1 MIPMNPIDEEQM
13 EAPRGSIEA
22 KDEFAV
28 APPGHSLTI
37 DNTKWSWGSPPI
49 DADPEIVLDKAIKSL
64 EKKKTRDEML
74 KLLMGGVSI
83 ETLVE
88 GYILQGFH
96 EGRFTPDVGLLI
108 KAPLSVVMAHMAE
121 QESIPYRMF
130 ENRDAGQENTMSD
143 ETFFKMMKT
152 NNPRMFEFIQENI
165 NETIRQGNQPLEE
178 NFINMQPTVTEEETE

>member
-49 DADPEIVLDKAIKSL
+49 DVDPEIVLDKAIKSL

-130 ENRDAGQENTMSD
+130 ENRDAGQENT
-143 ETFFKMMKT
+143 
-152 NNPRMFEFIQENI
+152 
-165 NETIRQGNQPLEE
+165 
-178 NFINMQPTVTEEETE
+178 

>member
-49 DADPEIVLDKAIKSL
+49 DVDPEIVLDKAIKSL

-74 KLLMGGVSI
+74 KLLWEVY
-83 ETLVE
+83 L
-88 GYILQGFH
+88 
-96 EGRFTPDVGLLI
+96 
-108 KAPLSVVMAHMAE
+108 
-121 QESIPYRMF
+121 
-130 ENRDAGQENTMSD
+130 
-143 ETFFKMMKT
+143 
-152 NNPRMFEFIQENI
+152 
-165 NETIRQGNQPLEE
+165 
-178 NFINMQPTVTEEETE
+178 